1 MCKKLCFIATIE
13 STLESFVIPA
23 AYVFKEK
30 GYDVSLL
37 CSMSDHFVEKYSKDF
52 RLINVKMNR
61 GISIRDV
68 LIKPFEFYK
77 IFKCENFDYVQYAT
91 TNASFYACIP
101 AKLLKIKTRVYC
113 SWGLLY
119 VGFNGVK
126 RTIYKFIEKI
136 MCKTAT
142 HITVASYKNMEVA
155 AKDGVLD
162 KKKSSVIGAGGTVG
176 VDLSVFDFSKRGQ
189 YKFEV
194 QKEYPVLEDKI
205 VFGYV
210 GRIETDKGINE
221 LLMAFQKTN
230 NPDFALLMIGR
241 FDDLRCDLDPEILKW
256 AKSNENVIFHGFS
269 CEIPKYMSAMD
280 ILVHPTYREGFSMV
294 IQQAMAMGCAIITT
308 NVPGPSDVIEKGKS
322 GLLVPDRT
330 IDELSEAM
338 QQLGTDRKM
347 REKFS
352 AAGLERVR
360 EYFERSKML
369 ELTYENRLKMMNN
382 EL

>member
-1 MCKKLCFIATIE
+1 M
-13 STLESFVIPA
+13 
-23 AYVFKEK
+23 
-30 GYDVSLL
+30 
-37 CSMSDHFVEKYSKDF
+37 
-52 RLINVKMNR
+52 
-61 GISIRDV
+61 
-68 LIKPFEFYK
+68 
-77 IFKCENFDYVQYAT
+77 
-91 TNASFYACIP
+91 
-101 AKLLKIKTRVYC
+101 
-113 SWGLLY
+113 
-119 VGFNGVK
+119 
-126 RTIYKFIEKI
+126 
-136 MCKTAT
+136 
-142 HITVASYKNMEVA
+142 
-155 AKDGVLD
+155 
-162 KKKSSVIGAGGTVG
+162 
-176 VDLSVFDFSKRGQ
+176 
-189 YKFEV
+189 
-194 QKEYPVLEDKI
+194 
-205 VFGYV
+205 FGYV

-308 NVPGPSDVIEKGKS
+308 NVPGPSEVIEKGKS

>member
-1 MCKKLCFIATIE
+1 M
-13 STLESFVIPA
+13 
-23 AYVFKEK
+23 
-30 GYDVSLL
+30 
-37 CSMSDHFVEKYSKDF
+37 
-52 RLINVKMNR
+52 
-61 GISIRDV
+61 
-68 LIKPFEFYK
+68 
-77 IFKCENFDYVQYAT
+77 
-91 TNASFYACIP
+91 
-101 AKLLKIKTRVYC
+101 
-113 SWGLLY
+113 
-119 VGFNGVK
+119 GFNGVK

-269 CEIPKYMSAMD
+269 CEIPKSMSAMD

-308 NVPGPSDVIEKGKS
+308 NVPGPSEVIEKGKS